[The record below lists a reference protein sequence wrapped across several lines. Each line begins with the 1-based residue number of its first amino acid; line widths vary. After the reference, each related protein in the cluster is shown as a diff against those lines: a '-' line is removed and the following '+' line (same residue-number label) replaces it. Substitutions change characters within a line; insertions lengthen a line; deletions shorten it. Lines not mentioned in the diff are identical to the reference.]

1 MSNPGTVVPN
11 TALRP
16 SRVLARLRAG
26 QVVSCIKMNLADARV
41 AEIAARSG
49 IDCIW
54 QDREHCPNDL
64 AGIEHQIRAAKL
76 YDVDTVVR
84 VPRGSYSDLIW
95 PLEMDAAG
103 IMVPHCMSAADARQ
117 IAWQTRFHPIGRR
130 PLDGGNMDGGFC
142 TVPLRTYMEHANRER
157 FVIVQIED
165 PEAFEELDAICATP
179 GIDMI
184 FYGPG
189 DYAHAIG
196 HAGEMDHPQV
206 IAARHRVAECA
217 RRHGKFAGTVGSPAS
232 LATLVQ
238 TGYRFISV
246 GADVLGLADYFRTV
260 VSAFGHESTPQ
271 TQGPYAT
278 GDACANRGVSLDH

>member
-1 MSNPGTVVPN
+1 MPVS
-11 TALRP
+11 ALRP
-16 SRVLARLRAG
+16 SRVLSQLRAG
-26 QVVSCIKMNLADARV
+26 RVASCIKLNLSDARV

-54 QDREHCPNDL
+54 PDREHCPNDL
-64 AGIEHQIRAAKL
+64 SAIEHQVRAAKV

-84 VPRGSYSDLIW
+84 VARGSYSDLVW

-130 PLDGGNMDGGFC
+130 PMDGGNMDGAFC
-142 TVPLRTYMEHANRER
+142 SVPLAQYIAHANRER

-165 PEAFEELDAICATP
+165 PEPLEELDAICATP

-184 FYGPG
+184 FFGPG
-189 DYAHAIG
+189 DFAHAIG

-206 IAARHRVAECA
+206 LAARQRIAQCA
-217 RRHGKFAGTVGSPAS
+217 QQHHKFAGTVGSAAS
-232 LATLVQ
+232 LPSLLEA
-238 TGYRFISV
+238 GYRFVSM
-246 GADVLGLADYFRTV
+246 GADVVALVEYFGNIAA
-260 VSAFGHESTPQ
+260 AFGGKEAAAS
-271 TQGPYAT
+271 GLYSA
-278 GDACANRGVSLDH
+278 GRR